1 MTLEL
6 FSKKS
11 IAVLGLSKSGL
22 STINFLKKKGF
33 NPIGWDDNLDIR
45 RKAKKK
51 GIKIE
56 NFKNI
61 NKKNISHLVV
71 SPGIH
76 SLGPSRHTLIK
87 KANLAGIKIINDIEL
102 FFQFYPN
109 SNCIGV
115 TGTNGKS
122 TTVSL
127 LHHVFNKIKIR
138 NS

>member
-6 FSKKS
+6 FSKKN

-87 KANLAGIKIINDIEL
+87 KANLAGIKIINDIE
-102 FFQFYPN
+102 
-109 SNCIGV
+109 
-115 TGTNGKS
+115 
-122 TTVSL
+122 
-127 LHHVFNKIKIR
+127 
-138 NS
+138 